1 MANARAAFRGF
12 PLGIEISIGLHVLVI
27 LIIWAALHFHPGAMS
42 LPPVNNPFDHAIAVS
57 LTPTPH
63 PQPKPK
69 TPPTPHVPKP
79 QPPAVETQAT
89 QSQNVVP
96 PPRVKP
102 SPAEAPQQPEQNQE
116 QANPDYA
123 QMVEQILNENK
134 RYPREAVL
142 AGTEG
147 EVVLYFVI
155 NSQGLVLAYH
165 IDKSSGS
172 DVLDQEVQRLIR
184 SVRFPPFAPGDKSPR
199 KELTVPIDFKLGGG
213 TNP

>member
-1 MANARAAFRGF
+1 MARAKAAVTGF
-12 PLGIEISIGLHVLVI
+12 PLGIEISIGLHVLVV
-27 LIIWAALHFHPGAMS
+27 LIIWGSLHFHPGAMA

-57 LTPTPH
+57 LTPAPK
-63 PQPKPK
+63 PQPKPQ

-89 QSQNVVP
+89 QSQDVVP
-96 PPRVKP
+96 PPAVKP
-102 SPAEAPQQPEQNQE
+102 TPPQPPQTEQD
-116 QANPDYA
+116 QAQVNPDYA

-155 NSQGLVLAYH
+155 NNQGTVLAFH
-165 IDKSSGS
+165 VDKSSGS
-172 DVLDQEVQRLIR
+172 DVLDHEVTRLIH
-184 SVRFPPFAPGDKSPR
+184 SVRFPPFPPGDKSAR
-199 KELTVPIDFKLGGG
+199 KELTVPIEFKLGGG
-213 TNP
+213 TSP